1 MFSDQSTLSYI
12 NEDLKADNGARL
24 LLENRVAY
32 ADFEDYQ
39 KPSVDHLIKLGILE
53 DTGTRVQLVNSEQFL
68 ILNALFTTQA
78 ASYYHLSNAGRA
90 EADAMLAKGW
100 ATRRSSLF
108 TDAEAKYFNHFLN
121 RVDCQQ
127 RPPVAEQISA
137 WVASQCERRG
147 RAFPHLYHRPATDR
161 GAGHQGER

>member
-53 DTGTRVQLVNSEQFL
+53 DTGTHGF
-68 ILNALFTTQA
+68 
-78 ASYYHLSNAGRA
+78 
-90 EADAMLAKGW
+90 
-100 ATRRSSLF
+100 SL
-108 TDAEAKYFNHFLN
+108 
-121 RVDCQQ
+121 
-127 RPPVAEQISA
+127 
-137 WVASQCERRG
+137 
-147 RAFPHLYHRPATDR
+147 
-161 GAGHQGER
+161 